1 MKLLLLS
8 IFISFSYACEDAWK
22 ANTGSGCQACL
33 PGQVPNAQQTGC
45 DAVPLNAVV
54 QYGYALVDDVNSCEG
69 HPGHATLD
77 AAGCTEYG
85 NTLNPTQ
92 QPITGHRWIEPQGC
106 SLGRGSNLY
115 FTVTGLI
122 CGANN
127 FPCVCRSPP
136 VSYTEC
142 PPGKIAVNNE
152 CVQCDAWKIATSN
165 GCELCPGQV
174 PNADQSACEDV
185 PLNAVKNT
193 EFVLVNSD
201 TCEDHGHTTL
211 DQDGCTEYGNT
222 LTPTRTPSTNGNEYW
237 LPAYCSF
244 KTSGNSVFFYFESGG
259 QQSCGTYSYD
269 CVCASPPVSYTECA
283 PNQFVVNNECV
294 TCTTDQQ
301 CADAFSDKPYCI
313 EKASG
318 NECKARSECS
328 DVDANGHLNYKGP
341 NTVESLAFYG
351 CSALQSISMPQVES
365 IEIGAFH
372 NSGLTSISLPK
383 ATSIGDNAFKS
394 CTSLTTVDL
403 PLVTTVGQDIFIYCS
418 SLTSLKMDSI
428 DTVGRSNNGILEFH
442 FRTKLQIFSAASA
455 TTIETNSFNG
465 FNSLG
470 NVNLPNATTI
480 GDNAFR
486 ETTSL
491 TSIELPNAITIGDN
505 AFVEATSLLLP
516 NAITIGDYAFVEATS
531 LTSIELPNAITIET
545 GAFFKS
551 NIANVFA
558 PKTKTIGPGAFR
570 TTPLEIIVLPEA
582 TSIASDAGDFLAI
595 APNCVDCA
603 YQNKASEEYINILKR
618 GTILLYSAEK
628 LKEEYQSR
636 GECPT
641 IN

>member
-8 IFISFSYACEDAWK
+8 ILISFVYACEDAWK

-152 CVQCDAWKIATSN
+152 CV
-165 GCELCPGQV
+165 
-174 PNADQSACEDV
+174 
-185 PLNAVKNT
+185 
-193 EFVLVNSD
+193 
-201 TCEDHGHTTL
+201 
-211 DQDGCTEYGNT
+211 
-222 LTPTRTPSTNGNEYW
+222 
-237 LPAYCSF
+237 
-244 KTSGNSVFFYFESGG
+244 
-259 QQSCGTYSYD
+259 
-269 CVCASPPVSYTECA
+269 
-283 PNQFVVNNECV
+283 

-351 CSALQSISMPQVES
+351 CTSLQSISMPQVEI
-365 IEIGAFH
+365 IESRAFH

-383 ATSIGDNAFKS
+383 ATSIGDTAFYNCSALTTVDLPLVTSIGHTAFYGCSALTTVDLPLVTTIQGITFYGCSALQNISMPQVLSIEQSAFYGCSALTSISLPKATS
-394 CTSLTTVDL
+394 IGKYAFRGCTSLTTVDL
-403 PLVTTVGQDIFIYCS
+403 PLVTTVGQDIFRDCS
-418 SLTSLKMDSI
+418 ALTSLKMDSI
-428 DTVGRSNNGILEFH
+428 ASVGRLQTNSIIEDAFKD
-442 FRTKLQIFSAASA
+442 TLQIFSAASA
-455 TTIETNSFNG
+455 TTIEMYTFTYFPLNTAN
-465 FNSLG
+465 
-470 NVNLPNATTI
+470 I
-480 GDNAFR
+480 
-486 ETTSL
+486 
-491 TSIELPNAITIGDN
+491 
-505 AFVEATSLLLP
+505 
-516 NAITIGDYAFVEATS
+516 
-531 LTSIELPNAITIET
+531 PNAITIEKY
-545 GAFFKS
+545 AFS
-551 NIANVFA
+551 DTLLLTIEL
-558 PKTKTIGPGAFR
+558 PKVQSIGEKAFQN
-570 TTPLEIIVLPEA
+570 TALEIINLPEA
-582 TSIASDAGDFLAI
+582 TSIASNAGDFLAI
-595 APNCVDCA
+595 APKCTDTTTCLHTGILNGQDLNNIKP
-603 YQNKASEEYINILKR
+603 YILGHYSPEE
-618 GTILLYSAEK
+618 